1 MELLNHQLKESK
13 DELKEANLHTQEQ
26 KETAAIFKQKCTA
39 AIEKARRVQEHVE
52 RLEEELQYSQEKV
65 NNGRYSLYIRTYVL
79 SNMSLILSLTTCFN
93 GS

>member
-1 MELLNHQLKESK
+1 MELLNQQLKESK

-52 RLEEELQYSQEKV
+52 RLEEELQYSQEKI
-65 NNGRYSLYIRTYVL
+65 NNGRYSL
-79 SNMSLILSLTTCFN
+79 
-93 GS
+93 